1 MADIAFETPDKRLS
15 IAALICVSVSLLAY
29 IASVLVAFR
38 IIQTDTTVGLV
49 LTLIGIVPL
58 LAGAILL
65 RISTS
70 RKSGSSK
77 MNKITNAF
85 VVASALIIF
94 AKIFIGV

>member
-1 MADIAFETPDKRLS
+1 MANAAFETPNKGLS
-15 IAALICVSVSLLAY
+15 IAALICESVSLLAY

-38 IIQTDTTVGLV
+38 IIQTDTTLGLV

-65 RISTS
+65 RISAS

-77 MNKITNAF
+77 MNKITNAL
-85 VVASALIIF
+85 VVVSALIILS
-94 AKIFIGV
+94 KIFFGV